1 MTVSVHGINST
12 VERRD
17 IDTEFAKLREIME
30 SLSFRRSTGTAGEQA
45 FYIYDYPATQ
55 EIEVREHILL
65 LVNQLQTMTPKTQED
80 FAPKVLV
87 IDLYDVALGIL
98 ERRGV
103 LRKVLDI
110 ETKRHVRTSSNPR
123 EDKFLS
129 LLDNMLGADAKQ
141 LPDAIRDRYRS
152 AKNEGNADIV
162 FITGVGMVY
171 PYVRAHTLLET
182 LQGRID
188 DCPLV
193 LFYPG
198 TFARSSAAGSTM
210 TLFGQLPASNYYRA
224 KSLRE
229 MTAKS

>member
-152 AKNEGNADIV
+152 AKNEENADIV

>member
-1 MTVSVHGINST
+1 MTVSGHGINAT

-17 IDTEFAKLREIME
+17 IDTEFATLREIME

-55 EIEVREHILL
+55 EIEVHEHILL

-110 ETKRHVRTSSNPR
+110 ETKRHVRTSANPR

-141 LPDAIRDRYRS
+141 LPDAIRDRYQS
-152 AKNEGNADIV
+152 AKNTGSADIV

-188 DCPLV
+188 DCPLI

>member
-65 LVNQLQTMTPKTQED
+65 LVNLLQTMTPKTQED

-110 ETKRHVRTSSNPR
+110 ETKRHVRMSSNPR

>member
-152 AKNEGNADIV
+152 AKNEENADIV

-210 TLFGQLPASNYYRA
+210 TLLGQLPASNYYRA

>member
-1 MTVSVHGINST
+1 MTVSGHGINAT

-17 IDTEFAKLREIME
+17 IDTEFATLREIME

-55 EIEVREHILL
+55 EIEVHEHILL

-110 ETKRHVRTSSNPR
+110 ETKRHVRMSANPR

-141 LPDAIRDRYRS
+141 LPDAIRDRYQS
-152 AKNEGNADIV
+152 AKNTGSADIV

-188 DCPLV
+188 DCPLI